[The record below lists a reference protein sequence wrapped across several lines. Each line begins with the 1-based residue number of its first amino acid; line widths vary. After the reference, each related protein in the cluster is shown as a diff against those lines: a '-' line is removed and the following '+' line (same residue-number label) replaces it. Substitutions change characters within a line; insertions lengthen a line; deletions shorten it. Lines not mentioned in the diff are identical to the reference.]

1 MADIWQLLIHSNTIN
16 FLLVVALIVFIFVKL
31 NIKEKLEILRSEIKC
46 YVDDAQNEKNRAD
59 ENLNKAKGKVVK
71 LPLIIERIEKSAA
84 HNVENIAH
92 RIELE
97 TQDQKLDIEKNAAR
111 LLNLETKKFN
121 QKLVSILS
129 EKSVDIA
136 KQNAI
141 EKLSSNPEL
150 HNIYIENAIDEIGRV
165 DL

>member
-16 FLLVVALIVFIFVKL
+16 FLLVAALIVFIFVKL

-84 HNVENIAH
+84 HNVENIVH
-92 RIELE
+92 SIVLE